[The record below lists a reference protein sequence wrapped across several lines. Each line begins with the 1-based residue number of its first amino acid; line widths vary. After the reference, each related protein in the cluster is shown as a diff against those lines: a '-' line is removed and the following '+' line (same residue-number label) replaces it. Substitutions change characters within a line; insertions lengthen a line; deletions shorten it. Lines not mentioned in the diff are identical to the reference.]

1 MPWLLALLGCID
13 TLNQVAGTGAVY
25 SARCSAE
32 MEVRG
37 EEYFA
42 RCTPPPC
49 MEGWRA
55 GPTSQVVVAM
65 DPGTKLVGYA
75 ERVCVQ
81 DLADASAL
89 FSAADGAEATP
100 TPDPGATPAP
110 AAPAAPA
117 P

>member
-1 MPWLLALLGCID
+1 MLWLLVLLGCID
-13 TLNQVAGTGAVY
+13 TLNQVAGTGAVHVV
-25 SARCSAE
+25 RCSAE

-37 EEYFA
+37 DAYFA

-49 MEGWRA
+49 LDGWA
-55 GPTSQVVVAM
+55 EGPTSHVVVAM

-89 FSAADGAEATP
+89 FSKTDGAEP
-100 TPDPGATPAP
+100 TQPG
-110 AAPAAPA
+110 AAPA
-117 P
+117 PASPANAPVQ

>member
-1 MPWLLALLGCID
+1 MLWLLFLLGCID
-13 TLNQVAGTGAVY
+13 TLNQVAGTGAAHVV
-25 SARCSAE
+25 RCSAE

-42 RCTPPPC
+42 RCTPPAC
-49 MEGWRA
+49 LEGWVA
-55 GPTSQVVVAM
+55 GPTSHVVVAM

-89 FSAADGAEATP
+89 FSKADAAEP
-100 TPDPGATPAP
+100 TQPTLP
-110 AAPAAPA
+110 AAPPVPA
-117 P
+117 QPVQ